1 MNTLSRLFAFD
12 FWANQRVADL
22 LAKEPERSERS
33 VAILAHI
40 VGAQWLWLR
49 RLGREAED
57 LAIWPVLAP
66 AEVPGHLERLRSA
79 WDGVLGELDLEKSIE
94 YRNSRG
100 EAWTSRIDDVLGHV
114 VLHGMHHRGQISA
127 LVREAGGTPPVL
139 DYIEASR
146 RGLLGPV

>member
-1 MNTLSRLFAFD
+1 MKTLSRLFAFD
-12 FWANQRVADL
+12 AWANHRVADL
-22 LAKEPERSERS
+22 LAGEPERSARS

-49 RLGREAED
+49 RLGREADD
-57 LAIWPVLAP
+57 LPIWPTLAP
-66 AEVPGHLERLRSA
+66 PAVPGHLERLRPA
-79 WDGVLGELDLEKSIE
+79 WDAVLAELDPEKAIE
-94 YRNSRG
+94 YTNSRG
-100 EAWTSRIDDVLGHV
+100 EAWTSRVDDVLGHV